1 MSRVKRGY
9 TTLTGV
15 CSTTHLSDAVEE
27 QVPQHHFPPQVQE
40 YPGDDGHRYVREQRQ
55 QEQGAQDGAV
65 DDEARQTR
73 LRDVV
78 NRLLAKPM
86 WAGMEKEV

>member
-1 MSRVKRGY
+1 MRE
-9 TTLTGV
+9 TGLHNFNGRLLD
-15 CSTTHLSDAVEE
+15 THLSDAVEE

-86 WAGMEKEV
+86 TGMEKEV